1 MNIPIHRLSAIVFT
15 DMVGYTSLMGE
26 DEEKALQTLQINKN
40 IHEENFRNF
49 HCTFFKQMGDGF
61 LAIFDSAID
70 AVHASGHILAG
81 CMENKINLRIGIHE
95 GEVVFKDN
103 DVYGDEV
110 NIASRI
116 EQSAQTNSIY
126 ISDTVKRLV
135 ANKTG
140 LSTRFIQE
148 FKLKNVKDPVRIYA
162 LEVDHSKIGI
172 RKLPKSGFITNLLE
186 NVKKHRIYLYFI
198 LALLLLFTIYKAKK
212 ILPFFNPGVSDRTRV
227 EIAGKPLAVLPF
239 ENLSRDEELDYLGDG
254 FADDII
260 INLSKIPEFTVI
272 SRSSSFKYRDPNISL
287 NRISRDLG
295 VENVIEGG
303 FQVVNND
310 IHINIKLIHCN
321 TGNVILA
328 ESFEGQLDDI
338 FGLQGKV
345 ASGITNVLVGTF
357 DKKQNPD
364 SKGQKINLQAFKY
377 YQAGLS
383 LLKENYLT
391 RNTILVS
398 REQFRKAIEEDPSW
412 ASPYVGMAESF
423 FMEIHYGYKLFIQHK
438 DSLEYYTSMASSI
451 HADQW
456 EIYYLQGLLAYFQ
469 FDFKQGENLLNK
481 ARELNPNYPFIYYY
495 LSWLNFLYKNFSEVE
510 SNMNKAIS
518 LDPLNEYI
526 QVMRALL
533 LSFTGENER
542 AIKILNN
549 MLEKDPGELTTLF
562 VLGSV
567 YSNMG
572 QNEKA
577 LATLLERN
585 VGHNTNFMVAYNY
598 AKTGETE
605 KARKILNNML
615 LLPEENAPPPVQI
628 AMVYLG
634 LGENEKALEWFQT
647 GFEKYDSWLGW
658 MQQSWSDPIRKD
670 PRFIKISSAFG
681 MN

>member
-15 DMVGYTSLMGE
+15 DIVGYTSLMGE
-26 DEEKALQTLQINKN
+26 DEEKALHTLQINKN
-40 IHEENFRNF
+40 IHEQNFRDFNCRF
-49 HCTFFKQMGDGF
+49 YKQMGDGF
-61 LAIFDSAID
+61 LAVFDSAID

-81 CMENKINLRIGIHE
+81 CMKNKINLRIGIHE

-126 ISDTVKRLV
+126 VSDTVKRLV
-135 ANKTG
+135 DNKSG

-162 LEVDHSKIGI
+162 LEVDQSKIYI
-172 RKLPKSGFITNLLE
+172 PNTVQSGTIHHLVE
-186 NVKKHRIYLYFI
+186 KIKKNRTYLYFI
-198 LALLLLFTIYKAKK
+198 SVILLFFIVYFARDL
-212 ILPFFNPGVSDRTRV
+212 LPLSDPGISDRTRV

-260 INLSKIPEFTVI
+260 IKLSKIPEITVI
-272 SRSSSFKYRDPNISL
+272 SRSSSFKYRDPEISL

-295 VENVIEGG
+295 VDNVIEGG

-328 ESFEGQLDDI
+328 ESFDGKLDDI

-345 ASGITNVLVGTF
+345 ASGITHVLEGTF
-357 DKKQNPD
+357 GKKHGPD
-364 SKGQKINLQAFKY
+364 SNGQKINLLAFKY
-377 YQAGLS
+377 YQSGLS

-398 REQFRKAIEEDPSW
+398 REQFRKAITEDPSW
-412 ASPYVGMAESF
+412 SAPYVGMAESF
-423 FMEIHYGYKLFIQHK
+423 IMDIHYGYKIYIQHK
-438 DSLEYYTSMASSI
+438 DSLEYYISLASSN

-456 EIYYLQGLLAYFQ
+456 ENYYLQGCLAFFQ
-469 FDFKQGENLLNK
+469 FEYEQCEILLNK
-481 ARELNPNYPFIYYY
+481 ARELNASYPFLYYY
-495 LSWLNFLYKNFSEVE
+495 LAYINSFQGNFTETH
-510 SNMNKAIS
+510 SNMKKAMS

-526 QVMRALL
+526 KVISALL
-533 LSFTGENER
+533 LSFSGENEQ
-542 AIKILNN
+542 AVTFLNN
-549 MLEKDPGELTTLF
+549 MLVKDPGELTTLF
-562 VLGSV
+562 MLGTV

-572 QNEKA
+572 QYEKA
-577 LATLLERN
+577 LETLLKRN

-598 AKTGETE
+598 GKTGETG
-605 KARKILNNML
+605 KARKILDNML
-615 LLPEENAPPPVQI
+615 QLPEKNAPPPTHI

-634 LGENEKALEWFQT
+634 LDENEKAIEWVQT
-647 GFEKYDSWLGW
+647 AFKKYDSWLIW
-658 MQQSWSDPIRKD
+658 LRQSWFDPIRND
-670 PRFIKISSAFG
+670 PRLIKIIDALQ
-681 MN
+681 